1 MRRGVS
7 RGGQMGKGMN
17 SGRFSVAIAVVW
29 AGLVTS
35 SGSALGASELEKGRA
50 LAERL
55 CATCHMNEGQ
65 GEKQGAMGIPSFR
78 AVANRQG
85 QTHEAIV
92 QWLRSA
98 PAMMPDH
105 KLTWDEADALADF
118 IVSLKGTQ
126 PPVR

>member
-1 MRRGVS
+1 MQMRSGLALLLVVPALAMAMAP
-7 RGGQMGKGMN
+7 GGQ
-17 SGRFSVAIAVVW
+17 AIGQV
-29 AGLVTS
+29 
-35 SGSALGASELEKGRA
+35 KGRA